1 MADKVNANFIVTRDG
16 AASVTALKGISYGK
30 LVTIE
35 AALAN
40 AQASLCVWGIG
51 RLAQLPGYA
60 ANPGP
65 WTSDVSVVLDA
76 DFDGGGSAK
85 FSAEWNGLAAKDADQ
100 IQAIIAAAMADPLK

>member
-1 MADKVNANFIVTRDG
+1 MADKVNANYIVTRDG
-16 AASVTALKGISYGK
+16 AATVTQLKGISYGK

-35 AALAN
+35 AALAT

-65 WTSDVSVVLDA
+65 WASDVSVVLDA
-76 DFDGGGSAK
+76 DFEGGGSAK
-85 FSAEWNGLAAKDADQ
+85 FTAEWNGLAAKDADQ
-100 IQAIIAAAMADPLK
+100 IQAVLAAAMGDPLK